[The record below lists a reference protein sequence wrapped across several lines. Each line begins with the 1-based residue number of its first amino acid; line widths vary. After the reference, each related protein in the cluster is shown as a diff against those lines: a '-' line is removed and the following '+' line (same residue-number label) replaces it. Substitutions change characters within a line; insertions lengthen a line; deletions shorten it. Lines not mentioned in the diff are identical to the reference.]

1 MKKFLGIVFLG
12 LLWCEISFSKE
23 TKLTCEYIETY
34 YRNWDNNQFGD
45 TIKDET
51 ATKSAYFNII
61 KGLNNT
67 YGFETNM
74 YLPNLRVVED
84 EKFISKVDDNNY
96 LFYALKDTTYVSIEI
111 NRFNGSL
118 TTTTGHTNDDSK
130 YLIQNFYNCKKGEQ
144 KF

>member
-1 MKKFLGIVFLG
+1 MKKLLGIVVLS

-96 LFYALKDTTYVSIEI
+96 LFYALKDKTYVSIEI

-118 TTTTGHTNDDSK
+118 TTHTGYTNDDSK
-130 YLIQNFYNCKKGEQ
+130 YLIQNFYNCKKAEQ